1 MRSVTRMV
9 FLMFALALAACSET
23 REQEKLLDA
32 TLDQYAAAIRWG
44 NVEDALGFLAPDSRK
59 PTAFE
64 LERLAQLQIAGYREA
79 PPVLL
84 SPTEVEQ
91 VVQLEFVN
99 RHTQESHSTVERMRW
114 RYDTTALRWWLT
126 TGLPKLQAP
135 R

>member
-1 MRSVTRMV
+1 MRSFPK
-9 FLMFALALAACSET
+9 FLVLALVLTIAACNNT
-23 REQEKLLDA
+23 REQDKLLDA

-44 NVEDALGFLAPDSRK
+44 NIEDALGFLAPDGRK

-64 LERLAQLQIAGYREA
+64 LERMAQLQIAGYREA

-114 RYDTTALRWWLT
+114 RYDATALRWWLT
-126 TGLPKLQAP
+126 TGLPKLQASK
-135 R
+135 